1 MYYLGLDLGQR
12 RDHSA
17 IAVVEKVL
25 RYQACAASGVAVLH
39 LRYVERVPLGTTYPE
54 VVARVRELVTDSRIC
69 GQSCLAVDATG
80 LGAPVVQMLRSARL
94 GCDIAAVTMT
104 GGDKASQ
111 RGNDFNVPK
120 RDLVAGVQVL
130 LEQNNLR
137 IARTLEGARSL
148 IEELVDVRA
157 TVSVKGRV
165 RLGADGCGEHDDLV
179 IALALACW
187 RAKRKEIDTRGMAL
201 PGMPWK

>member
-1 MYYLGLDLGQR
+1 MFYFGLDLGQR

-17 IAVVEKVL
+17 IAVVEKVS
-25 RYQACAASGVAVLH
+25 RYRAYAGAGVPVLH
-39 LRYVERVPLGTTYPE
+39 LRYVERVPLGTSYPE
-54 VVARVRELVTDSRIC
+54 IVERVREMVTGAELSGQCALV
-69 GQSCLAVDATG
+69 VDATG

-94 GCDIAAVTMT
+94 GCEIAAVTMT
-104 GGDKASQ
+104 GGDKESQ

-130 LEQNNLR
+130 LEKQELR
-137 IARTLEGARSL
+137 IARTLEGARAL

-165 RLGADGCGEHDDLV
+165 RLGADGYGEHDDLA

-187 RAKRKEIDTRGMAL
+187 RAKRKEIDTRGFAL

>member
-1 MYYLGLDLGQR
+1 
-12 RDHSA
+12 
-17 IAVVEKVL
+17 
-25 RYQACAASGVAVLH
+25 
-39 LRYVERVPLGTTYPE
+39 
-54 VVARVRELVTDSRIC
+54 
-69 GQSCLAVDATG
+69 
-80 LGAPVVQMLRSARL
+80 MLRSARL
-94 GCDIAAVTMT
+94 GCEIAAVTMT
-104 GGDKASQ
+104 GGDKESQ

-130 LEQNNLR
+130 LEKQELR
-137 IARTLEGARSL
+137 IARTLEGARAL

-165 RLGADGCGEHDDLV
+165 RLGADGYGEHDDLV

-187 RAKRKEIDTRGMAL
+187 RAKRKEIDTRGFAL